1 VTSGSATDHQSL
13 ITDHDMVMPRRLKLI
28 LAYDGAPFAGWQSQ
42 SHRNTIQ
49 DHIERAFERVL
60 GKPARVHGAGRTD
73 AGVHALAQCAHV
85 DLPDNRLSVARWCEA
100 LNALL
105 PPTIRVL
112 RCQYVSNDFHARLS
126 AKEKIYRYRIWLS
139 SVLPPFEYGRAWH
152 IPRPV
157 DLTILRRAARQFVGT
172 HDFAGFAANRGKSGR
187 CGNTDSSRGEQE
199 KSTIR
204 TIYSVRVRKTGPCV
218 IIEFDGDGFLYK
230 MVRLIVGA
238 LVRSALGKVRI
249 EDVAARL
256 DSDQVSAPR
265 FAAPAEGLSLVRV
278 RY

>member
-1 VTSGSATDHQSL
+1 MS
-13 ITDHDMVMPRRLKLI
+13 RRLKLI
-28 LAYDGAPFAGWQSQ
+28 IAYDGAPFAGWQSQ

-49 DHIERAFERVL
+49 DHVERAFERVL

-85 DLPDNRLSVARWCEA
+85 DLPDNRLSVARWSEA

-105 PPTIRVL
+105 PPNIRVL

-126 AKEKIYRYRIWLS
+126 AKGKIYRYRIWLS
-139 SVLPPFEYGRAWH
+139 SILPPFEYGRAWH
-152 IPRPV
+152 IPRPI
-157 DLTILRRAARQFVGT
+157 DLTILTRAARQFVGT

-187 CGNTDSSRGEQE
+187 RGDTDSSRRTAGEQE

-218 IIEFDGDGFLYK
+218 TIEFDGDGFLYK

-238 LVRSALGKVRI
+238 LVRSALGKVSI
-249 EDVAARL
+249 ENVAARL
-256 DSDQVSAPR
+256 NSDQVSGPR